1 MTQLEIFSMD
11 TKTDLIDEQLEEVD
25 EPSATDAQA
34 LTDAE
39 IEARYSR
46 SSFRVIYQ
54 SNNYFLPQIK
64 DLIQGREI
72 INLRPEYQ
80 RRLRWTTKQK
90 SLLIESLLLNVPIP
104 PVFLYES
111 DLARYEVMDGQQR
124 LSTISEFLSNDY
136 ALTGLESLKILT
148 GKRYN
153 QLPPRLKRGLERAS
167 ISAIVLLHE
176 TQSADSN
183 PALVRRYVFQR
194 LNTGGKALNA
204 QEIRNSLY
212 SGEFNDLIITLARLP
227 RFCAAFG
234 IPAYTETDEVE
245 YYENPA
251 RKANQLY
258 KKMGDCQ
265 LVLRFFAFREDAHI
279 RGSVRSMLDA
289 AMERHKNANE
299 AELQALAHS
308 FSSALDAAAEIFG
321 DKAFTLPPDDKG
333 VRRISASLYDAVM
346 VALYRKAAK
355 VSGYVA
361 SMDEIR
367 AQVDALSE
375 MDAGLMTG
383 RANTAGSIKDRV
395 KAVMDVLD
403 AVVP

>member
-1 MTQLEIFSMD
+1 ME
-11 TKTDLIDEQLEEVD
+11 TKSDLVNEQLEEAD
-25 EPSATDAQA
+25 EPSTIDAQA

-39 IEARYSR
+39 IEARYAS

-64 DLIQGREI
+64 DLIEGREI

-80 RRLRWTTKQK
+80 RRLRWTIKQK

-136 ALTGLESLKILT
+136 PLTGLESLKILT
-148 GKRYN
+148 GKRHN

-167 ISAIVLLHE
+167 LSAIVLLHE
-176 TQSADSN
+176 TQSADNN

-212 SGEFNDLIITLARLP
+212 SGKFNDQVIKLARLP

-234 IPAYTETDEVE
+234 IPAYTETDENE

-265 LVLRFFAFREDAHI
+265 LVLRFFAFNDDEHI

-299 AELQALAHS
+299 VELQALTQS
-308 FSSALDAAAEIFG
+308 FSSALDAAVAIFG
-321 DKAFTLPPDDKG
+321 GEAFTLPPDDKG
-333 VRRISASLYDAVM
+333 VRRISASLYDATM
-346 VALYRKAAK
+346 VALHRRTAK
-355 VSGYVA
+355 VLAYVA
-361 SMDEIR
+361 STADIR
-367 AQVDALSE
+367 ARVDELSGGGE
-375 MDAGLMTG
+375 GLMTG
-383 RANTAGSIKDRV
+383 RANTAASIRERV
-395 KAVMDVLD
+395 KAVVDVLD
-403 AVVP
+403 TVVP